1 MRSPGETVPDRP
13 IPAWLHVGVV
23 GLCYQGVMTPRI
35 EVHRAAD
42 RFVTRAEGRTTW
54 HSFSFDRH
62 YDPANVEMGF
72 LVCHNDDLVQPDHGY
87 PPHPHRDLEIV
98 TWVLRGGLRHEDS
111 AGHGGV
117 VAPGVVQRLSAGSG
131 VVHSEVADG
140 SEPVHFVQMWVRP
153 DEPGLTPSY
162 EQRDVGGDLGRGGWV
177 TLASGIRSQTDV
189 TAVRINNTRAGLH
202 AARLGT
208 GESLRL
214 PEGAMLHLFVARGGV
229 EMEHLGELDTGDAAR
244 LFETGGQEVTA
255 SQEAELLLWEMAP
268 GPR

>member
-1 MRSPGETVPDRP
+1 
-13 IPAWLHVGVV
+13 
-23 GLCYQGVMTPRI
+23 MTPRI
-35 EVHRAAD
+35 DVHPAAD

-72 LVCHNDDLVQPDHGY
+72 LVCHNDDRVQPRHGY

-98 TWVLRGGLRHEDS
+98 TWVLDGALRHEDS
-111 AGHGGV
+111 TGHGGV
-117 VAPGVVQRLSAGSG
+117 VAPGAVQRLSAGSG

-140 SEPVHFVQMWVRP
+140 DEPVHFVQMWVRP
-153 DEPGLTPSY
+153 DVTGLAPGY
-162 EQRDVGGDLGRGGWV
+162 EQRDVGSDLERGGWV
-177 TLASGIRSQTDV
+177 SLASGSRSRTDV
-189 TAVRINNTRAGLH
+189 AAVRINNSRASLS
-202 AARLGT
+202 AARLHP

-244 LFETGGQEVTA
+244 LFGSGGQTVTA
-255 SQEAELLLWEMAP
+255 PDGAELLLWEMAP